1 MGAVLEG
8 EDDDDDDFDD
18 YYNFDYYDD
27 DSSLGREPEMEG
39 RGRSRRVCR

>member
-18 YYNFDYYDD
+18 YYDD
-27 DSSLGREPEMEG
+27 DSSLDREPEMEG

>member
-8 EDDDDDDFDD
+8 EHDDDFDD
-18 YYNFDYYDD
+18 YDQFNDYDADD
-27 DSSLGREPEMEG
+27 NNLCREPEMEG

>member
-8 EDDDDDDFDD
+8 EDDDDFDDYDDFDND
-18 YYNFDYYDD
+18 HDD

>member
-8 EDDDDDDFDD
+8 DDDDDFDQFND
-18 YYNFDYYDD
+18 YAGDN
-27 DSSLGREPEMEG
+27 SLGREPEMEG

>member
-8 EDDDDDDFDD
+8 EDDDDFDD
-18 YYNFDYYDD
+18 DYDD